1 MLTQNKN
8 PHCTFSKLLA
18 RRPSG
23 STTTDLPK
31 LSIADKVSI
40 INPEMINKEGGGG
53 GEGLSK
59 IKTIERF
66 RSIKTRFPTPYP
78 EKKSWLSDEEEVVR
92 SPIK

>member
-1 MLTQNKN
+1 MLTQNN

-23 STTTDLPK
+23 STIDLPK

-40 INPEMINKEGGGG
+40 INPEMNIKEGGG

-92 SPIK
+92 SPINK